1 MRLSQKVIVITGASA
16 GIGRAAAEHLASE
29 GAAVVL
35 GARRTSELEAVV
47 AGITS
52 RGGRAVA
59 VTADVT
65 SETDMQRLVAKAVDA
80 FGRLDVVICNAGIGY
95 HRKFA
100 DTPTADMRRLI
111 DVNVMGTFY
120 AARAAMDVFT
130 RQQEGHIIAV
140 SSIVGRRGVGGSSIY
155 SATKAAQVGL
165 IEGLRAEFAGTR
177 LRASVVFP
185 VGTSTEFHDAIRR
198 DFGHDT
204 KGHGPRQTPGSVAE
218 AIVKCVISPR
228 AEVYPYPLAELLS
241 VLNVVA
247 PALADSFVH
256 RYRRETEE
264 V

>member
-1 MRLSQKVIVITGASA
+1 MRLASKVIVITGASA
-16 GIGRAAAEHLASE
+16 GIGRAAAEHLAAE
-29 GAAVVL
+29 GAAVAI
-35 GARRTSELEAVV
+35 GARRTAELEAVA

-52 RGGRAVA
+52 RGGRALA

-65 SETDMQRLVAKAVDA
+65 SDSDMRGLVAKAVET
-80 FGRLDVVICNAGIGY
+80 FGRLDVVICNARIGY
-95 HRKFA
+95 HRRFA
-100 DTPTADMRRLI
+100 DTPPADMRRLI

-120 AARAAMDVFT
+120 AARAAMDVFA
-130 RQQEGHIIAV
+130 RQQQGHIIAI

-165 IEGLRAEFAGTR
+165 IEGLRAEFEGTPF
-177 LRASVVFP
+177 RASIIYP

-204 KGHGPRQTPGSVAE
+204 KGHGPRQTADSVAA

-228 AEVYPYPLAELLS
+228 AEVYPYGLAKLLAILS
-241 VLNVVA
+241 VVA
-247 PALADSFVH
+247 PATADRFVH
-256 RYRRETEE
+256 RYRRETED